1 MRNIPTHTLL
11 WIAAVMMAAC
21 LPVASAM
28 ESASFQMSGGLG
40 QPTQA
45 AGSTYTL
52 RGGIEWMREE
62 QAWELSAARASSSAA
77 SVGASSTAKVII
89 NNGNPQGKPA
99 SNTKAPAAGPKPPSR
114 TGVQSTA
121 AKPAA
126 PAQKPAAA
134 PAVKPA
140 IPGLKP
146 IAAPAVKPA
155 APQKTENAKTMER
168 KVSPSKLSE
177 TQMQNNRSKRTTM
190 RILKRRLSFLPPT
203 VGGRLPKRV
212 RNSPLLLGV
221 LMLGETAGNA
231 MTRPSTASLSASLLG
246 SSAGG
251 MGLGTLIGTVL
262 GASGVAALQMRT
274 SRRRPGNR
282 KRRAHPLA
290 LLLCFGLIA
299 AGAIAPTLSRQGQN
313 ASVAHAGQSVPRR
326 FAYNGRLLQSGLPVT
341 TPHTMRFSYWSSPN
355 AVAGDMLGNGSIN
368 THATSFADWQE
379 TVTVTPDGQGYFSV
393 ELGGNEALPDMAE
406 LSFGTLLSMY
416 LQVEVKPAASPQTAF
431 ELMDTNPA
439 NDAIDRTGMLSV
451 PFAMNADTVDKR
463 DVGSGSGSIPL
474 LGPGGILPATVLP
487 ITIPGDS
494 FTLDNDDS
502 AATPSLRFGTVL
514 NQTLSFDSALSR
526 FSFSDDV
533 HVAGNLTLTGTVNG
547 IDIVALAQSVA
558 SGATVVQVFQPVF
571 PGAAYEEDGTAN
583 TGRLSVAGD
592 DTDGRRFYLWQT
604 TKGTLQDYDI
614 VVRFRLPHDFKAW
627 NPSPLKVSYK
637 TSTGV
642 QAQNAVQLAVL
653 DTDGNNV
660 TLTGGSATLASSAW
674 EDITRRFAGTP
685 TWSPG
690 EEMTI
695 RFTMKATADRSAQL
709 GAFTLEYEK
718 N

>member
-1 MRNIPTHTLL
+1 MRNIHTNPFL
-11 WIAAVMMAAC
+11 WLAAVLMAAS
-21 LPVASAM
+21 LPVAGAM

-52 RGGIEWMREE
+52 RGGIEWIQQE
-62 QAWELSAARASSSAA
+62 QRLELSVSTSS
-77 SVGASSTAKVII
+77 ASSTASAPTTPPPTQATVKKG
-89 NNGNPQGKPA
+89 NGAPPKKPTGTA
-99 SNTKAPAAGPKPPSR
+99 KGATVGPKPPSR
-114 TGVQSTA
+114 TGVQPSA
-121 AKPAA
+121 PKPAA
-126 PAQKPAAA
+126 PSRKPSVT
-134 PAVKPA
+134 PTGPSVQ
-140 IPGLKP
+140 PGLDGKP
-146 IAAPAVKPA
+146 QHA
-155 APQKTENAKTMER
+155 APQGKMQTPGKLR
-168 KVSPSKLSE
+168 KA
-177 TQMQNNRSKRTTM
+177 QMQKQRTM
-190 RILKRRLSFLPPT
+190 RMKARILKRKLPGLPSAVRLRLLKRMQRSLPLQGALMLSET
-203 VGGRLPKRV
+203 VGNAVTRSSG
-212 RNSPLLLGV
+212 SPLG
-221 LMLGETAGNA
+221 
-231 MTRPSTASLSASLLG
+231 ASLLG
-246 SSAGG
+246 SSAAG
-251 MGLGTLIGTVL
+251 MGLGALIGAAL
-262 GASGVAALQMRT
+262 GGAGVAGLQMRT
-274 SRRRPGNR
+274 ARRRTD
-282 KRRAHPLA
+282 KKKRAHPLA

-299 AGAIAPTLSRQGQN
+299 AGAVAPALSRQGQN
-313 ASVAHAGQSVPRR
+313 ASVAHAVQSVPRR
-326 FAYNGRLLQSGLPVT
+326 FAYNGRLLQSGSPVT
-341 TPHTMRFSYWSSPN
+341 TPHTIRFSYWKSPN
-355 AVAGDMLGNGSIN
+355 AVPGDILGNGSIN
-368 THATSFADWQE
+368 TNATHFADWQE
-379 TVTVTPDGQGYFSV
+379 TVTITPDADGYFSV
-393 ELGGNEALPDMAE
+393 ELGSEETLPDMAE

-416 LQVEVKPAASPQTAF
+416 LQVEVKPEASPQTAF

-451 PFAMNADTVDKR
+451 PFALNADTVDKR
-463 DVGSGSGSIPL
+463 DVGTGSGSIPL

-502 AATPSLRFGTVL
+502 AAMPSLRFGTVL
-514 NQTLSFDSALSR
+514 NETLGFDTALSR
-526 FSFSDDV
+526 FSFSDDL

-558 SGATVVQVFQPVF
+558 SGATVVQVFQPTF

-604 TKGTLQDYDI
+604 TKGSLQDYDI

-627 NPSPLKVSYK
+627 KASPLKVTYK
-637 TSTGV
+637 TSTALQV
-642 QAQNAVQLAVL
+642 QNAVTLAVL
-653 DTDGNNV
+653 DTDGDDV

-674 EDITRRFAGTP
+674 EDVARGFAGSP